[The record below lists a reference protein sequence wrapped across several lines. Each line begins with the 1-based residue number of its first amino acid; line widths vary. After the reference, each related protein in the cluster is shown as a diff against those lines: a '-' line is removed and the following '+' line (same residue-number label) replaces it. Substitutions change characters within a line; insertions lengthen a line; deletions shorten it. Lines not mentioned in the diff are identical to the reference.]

1 MNFLVV
7 DMTHG
12 GVKLSIKLS
21 KNNEN
26 RVYGYDIYNTL
37 KESELKELDSNNVK
51 LIENISTLK
60 DIPNLSVISP
70 VHCHLDE
77 SDYKKEINENI
88 KYYTH
93 HDCVKLILEPWI
105 KTMNSANKPII
116 EITGVKGKTTTGFI
130 LKEILNDP
138 LLLSS
143 LGAYIFKED
152 QIVLKK
158 NLSITPANIIETIDM
173 ARKISNPKCS
183 LDNDGNILKDEINY
197 DSAIFE
203 SSLGACGIG
212 DIGILT
218 NIIENYPIAK
228 GKSNASIA
236 KEQIFNC
243 KLVVCEYHTLNEYYN
258 KHNKNNINTFDIDDR
273 NANLIAGNINYSL
286 SKTTFE
292 VEYNNL
298 KTISGKL
305 ISGKFNAVSF
315 APGAQHILNI
325 LAATTAALSLE
336 IDEDKII
343 KGLSNFK
350 GISGRSSIRKI
361 SNSTIIEEVNPG
373 LNTSSIEKSINMVE
387 AYENYNII
395 IGGKYGITCEEIDE
409 YKLTKMIR
417 DKISNN
423 PSLKIILTDELGHS
437 IDEKINNMDGKI
449 ESVKYIKELDNAID
463 YSVEDNKNILL
474 IYRSNYSQ
482 VNKR

>member
-21 KNNEN
+21 TDNKN

-37 KESELKELDSNNVK
+37 KESELKELYSNNVK
-51 LIENISTLK
+51 LIENINNLN
-60 DIPNLSVISP
+60 DISDLSVISP
-70 VHCHLDE
+70 VHCPLE
-77 SDYKKEINENI
+77 EKDYKKEINENI

-93 HDCVKLILEPWI
+93 HSGVKLILEPWI
-105 KTMNSANKPII
+105 KRMNSENKPII

-143 LGAYIFKED
+143 LGAYIFRENP
-152 QIVLKK
+152 IILKK

-183 LDNDGNILKDEINY
+183 LDNDGNIFKDEINY

-218 NIIENYPIAK
+218 NIIEDYPIAR

-243 KLVVCEYHTLNEYYN
+243 SLVVCEYNTLNEYYN
-258 KHNKNNINTFDIDDR
+258 KHNKNNINTFAINDID
-273 NANLIAGNINYSL
+273 ANLIARNINYSL

-292 VEYNNL
+292 VEYENL
-298 KTISGKL
+298 KTLSGDL
-305 ISGKFNAVSF
+305 ISGRFNAVSF
-315 APGAQHILNI
+315 APGPQHILNI
-325 LAATTAALSLE
+325 LAATSAALTLE
-336 IDEDKII
+336 INEDRII
-343 KGLSNFK
+343 EGLSNFK
-350 GISGRSSIRKI
+350 GIIGRSSIRQI

-409 YKLTKMIR
+409 NKLIKMIS

-423 PSLKIILTDELGHS
+423 PSVKIIVTDELGHS
-437 IDEKINNMDGKI
+437 INEKINNMEGKI
-449 ESVKYIKELDNAID
+449 ESVKYIKELDDAID
-463 YSVEDNKNILL
+463 YSVENNKNILL